1 MQSIEQISEAVHKR
15 IEFERPQVAPEPK
28 PEPEIKEEPEAL
40 TSEEILK
47 ALHRNEDG
55 DAELFIRLHRA
66 RLVYDHAEG
75 KWYIFRGHYWEPD
88 TKEEALAGVADI
100 ADLYVTEMKK
110 QAWARAGAEK
120 AGQTR
125 TADTAKY
132 NETMLAR
139 RVRELQTI
147 RRKQA
152 VLHLARAGA
161 EGLGITGDEW
171 DGDDMSLPVLNG
183 VIDLSTGILRK
194 GEPIEY
200 FKTYAP
206 TRFEGINAPCTNWDA
221 GLNSTFG
228 GNNEIIAFMGRLL
241 GYCITG
247 KTTEAVLPIAH
258 GPGGNGK
265 TLLLQAGAD
274 VLGPDF
280 AGPIE
285 SEMLLESRYSKQSG
299 GPSSDKLHLRSRRWA
314 WLSETNENRQINSG
328 KVKLLS
334 GGDLITG
341 RAPFGKRQITF
352 KPTHK
357 IFLLTNHRP
366 KADAQDM
373 ALWRRVLLIPFETIF
388 VTNPDPAKANERL
401 ADLNLAEKLRAEKP
415 GILAWLIRGCL
426 EWQRIGL
433 NPPESVLAA
442 TKQYRDGEDTMK
454 IFIAE
459 RCIEGANFSVRAGL
473 LYLAYKHW
481 AESNGEKPVTSTKFG
496 RHFSEAF
503 DSIKER
509 TGKSYLG
516 ISLCDEA

>member
-15 IEFERPQVAPEPK
+15 IEFERPQVAPEPE

-258 GPGGNGK
+258 GPG
-265 TLLLQAGAD
+265 A
-274 VLGPDF
+274 
-280 AGPIE
+280 
-285 SEMLLESRYSKQSG
+285 M
-299 GPSSDKLHLRSRRWA
+299 
-314 WLSETNENRQINSG
+314 
-328 KVKLLS
+328 VKLFYCKL
-334 GGDLITG
+334 G
-341 RAPFGKRQITF
+341 R
-352 KPTHK
+352 
-357 IFLLTNHRP
+357 
-366 KADAQDM
+366 
-373 ALWRRVLLIPFETIF
+373 
-388 VTNPDPAKANERL
+388 
-401 ADLNLAEKLRAEKP
+401 
-415 GILAWLIRGCL
+415 
-426 EWQRIGL
+426 
-433 NPPESVLAA
+433 
-442 TKQYRDGEDTMK
+442 
-454 IFIAE
+454 
-459 RCIEGANFSVRAGL
+459 
-473 LYLAYKHW
+473 
-481 AESNGEKPVTSTKFG
+481 TS
-496 RHFSEAF
+496 
-503 DSIKER
+503 
-509 TGKSYLG
+509 
-516 ISLCDEA
+516 